1 MKRFSLPVLLV
12 VVLLAAAA
20 RADRVHLKNGRTLE
34 GEVTDRGDKID
45 IKMAIGSTTVSKD
58 DVESIESEK
67 GAAIEYQEKAAALA
81 ADDAEGHFQ
90 LVRWCQE
97 RGLKDEARAEL
108 LKVIATSPDHAGARA
123 LLGHVKVGGAWVD
136 TTTTSVVAV
145 ENQMPVSA
153 EVLLDDAKVAS
164 VEGGASAEATAPSG
178 EHGLRVA
185 LSDGRALS
193 ARVTFAPRL
202 RQKLLIPV
210 PQPEHALRICDQGFY
225 LFPSEVQEFD
235 YEGGACRYALLK
247 GGDQLGTLDG
257 SPAPG
262 PAEFDGRGLGDDLGL
277 VAVFNK
283 FQEQVAQKARGAR
296 PDVSGSARVQVAT
309 GLFVIVDSKELED
322 VKAGKFRPQSLRL
335 TCDHEVRYAPIES
348 IETGADFKLDS
359 RGEVSLTLGTL
370 LVKVGGAAVTVRASD
385 RGSRGD
391 YAVMRDALV
400 RLVRG
405 SRQEAVLKLEQ
416 GVLKPLAGSQPSE
429 SPVPPRP
436 GEKPRLPRD
445 AILWGAAGYSV
456 SHKGEGAATR
466 TTFYSEPLIV
476 VLESQPL

>member
-1 MKRFSLPVLLV
+1 MKRSSLAVLLV
-12 VVLLAAAA
+12 VVLLAAVA

-34 GEVTDRGDKID
+34 GEVTDRGDKLD
-45 IKMAIGSTTVSKD
+45 IKMSFGSTTVSKE

-67 GAAIEYQEKAAALA
+67 GAATEYQEKASALA

-90 LVRWCQE
+90 LARWCQG

-123 LLGHVKVGGAWVD
+123 LLGHVKVAGQWVD
-136 TTTTSVVAV
+136 TTTTAVVAV

-164 VEGGASAEATAPSG
+164 VDGGGTAEATAPAA
-178 EHGLRVA
+178 EHRLRVA
-185 LSDGRALS
+185 LSDGRGLS
-193 ARVTFAPRL
+193 ARVAFAPRM

-210 PQPEHALRICDQGFY
+210 PQPEHVLRISDQGFY
-225 LFPSEVQEFD
+225 LFPSEVEEFH
-235 YEGGACRYALLK
+235 YEGGVCQYAVLK

-262 PAEFDGRGLGDDLGL
+262 PAEFEGRGLGDALGL
-277 VAVFNK
+277 VAVFKK
-283 FQEQVAQKARGAR
+283 FQDEVTRMGKGRT
-296 PDVSGSARVQVAT
+296 PDVSGSTRVQVAT
-309 GLFVIVDSKELED
+309 GLFVILGTKELED
-322 VKAGKFRPQSLRL
+322 LKAGKFRPQSLRI
-335 TCDHEVRYAPIES
+335 TCDREARYAPIES

-359 RGEVSLTLGTL
+359 RGEVSLTLGSL
-370 LVKVGGAAVTVRASD
+370 LVKTGAAAVTVRASD

-416 GVLKPLAGSQPSE
+416 GVLKPLAGSQPPE
-429 SPVPPRP
+429 SPAPPRP

-445 AILWGAAGYSV
+445 ALLWGAAGYTV
-456 SHKGEGAATR
+456 SHKGDGGESRR
-466 TTFYSEPLIV
+466 TLYSQALIV